1 VHTFRCSLH
10 EVLGGGKER
19 AENNRIFFWEIRA
32 APLPTIPAT
41 LLVVPFDLVAG
52 MVLWLT

>member
-1 VHTFRCSLH
+1 
-10 EVLGGGKER
+10 VLGGGKER

-41 LLVVPFDLVAG
+41 LLVAPFDLVAG